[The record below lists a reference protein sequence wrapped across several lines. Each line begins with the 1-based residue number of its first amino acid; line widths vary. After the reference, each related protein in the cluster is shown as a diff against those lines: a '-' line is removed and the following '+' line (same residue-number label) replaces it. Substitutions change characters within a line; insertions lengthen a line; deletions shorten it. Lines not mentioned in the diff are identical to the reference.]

1 MEGLLAV
8 LAKNSVAAMN
18 SRQVP
23 DSVAVASRVYAKRK
37 RSLVPSVALL
47 PAIVGCLFLSG
58 GMGLIVVGSNPKGIN
73 PAIERVSPDAA
84 ETIWENQITP
94 AYGREFHLTLDLN
107 NRLSAIDTWSRRVL
121 WQQMLPEISST
132 SAPLAFAD
140 RSGVLVGV
148 ATTIGAV
155 YLINA
160 NTGQVVWMQNVSDR
174 IDVSP
179 LQIKNSILTVA
190 CADGRIYG
198 LNIADGH
205 IDYMVH
211 TDSQITAL
219 EPVSDGRGEHIYAIA
234 DKTRILALNA
244 MTGDLAWRGDTHG
257 EATNSPLLTSN
268 RVIAPT
274 ADGSSSKLWAFDKV
288 GNLRWMSTFD
298 RVNSLASAD
307 DYIAMAQGNLIT
319 LLRAE
324 TGEAVHYWQLQESP
338 GELQLITQRGQLV
351 VKTDQGDLF
360 SATN

>member
-1 MEGLLAV
+1 
-8 LAKNSVAAMN
+8 
-18 SRQVP
+18 
-23 DSVAVASRVYAKRK
+23 
-37 RSLVPSVALL
+37 
-47 PAIVGCLFLSG
+47 
-58 GMGLIVVGSNPKGIN
+58 MGLISVGGAPQGIH
-73 PAIERVSPDAA
+73 PAIERVSPDGA

-94 AYGREFHLTLDLN
+94 PNGHEFHLTLDLD
-107 NRLSAIDTWSRRVL
+107 NRLSAVDTWSRRVL
-121 WQQMLPEISST
+121 WQHVMPAISST

-160 NTGQVVWMQNVSDR
+160 ASGNVVWMQNVSDR

-198 LNIADGH
+198 LNITDGH
-205 IDYMVH
+205 IDYMVQ
-211 TDSQITAL
+211 TDSTITAL
-219 EPVSDGRGEHIYAIA
+219 EPVSDERGEHIYAIA

-244 MTGDLAWRGDTHG
+244 MTGDLAWRVDTHG
-257 EATNSPLLTSN
+257 EATDSPLLTSN

-274 ADGSSSKLWAFDKV
+274 TDGASSKLWAFDTV

-298 RVNSLASAD
+298 RVNSFASAN

-324 TGEAVHYWQLQESP
+324 TGEAVHYWQLNESP
-338 GELQLITQRGQLV
+338 GALQLITQRGKLV
-351 VKTDQGDLF
+351 VKTEHGDLF
-360 SATN
+360 SAIN